1 MKKLFKF
8 LSFIIIL
15 QGCSFD
21 NKTGIW
27 NDGNK
32 IKKVKKNDSKDITT
46 LKKNKKFR
54 LKCTFIL
61 NKDDYNKCIGNNNEK
76 KFDPNLEDV
85 FITTKTIDY
94 EKKIDIQSINL
105 SIEEPFENPNW
116 LQENFSDTN
125 NISNFYYSNKKE
137 KLFRSRTL
145 SKYFVTKSLDYFK
158 PTKPLIFED
167 NVVSFD
173 QKGTV
178 YFYSI
183 KDKKKVWEF
192 NFYKKKFK
200 KYNKLIFLHIYNNI
214 VYAADNLGYI
224 YALELNSGTLIWA
237 KNFGI
242 PFRSN
247 IKLINDQIF
256 IADQDNTI
264 YSIDLNGDII
274 WKFATSPTFLKTDY
288 LNNIILDDE
297 TASLIFY
304 NTSGEMYSINFLNQN
319 INWVVNTLN
328 IVGNKSNDL
337 LLSVPIILKREG
349 IFLYNGRN
357 LTKYNK
363 TNGQKLWTK
372 NISLKTKPVATA
384 NNLFVITKKDFLI
397 CLDSTTGEVMW
408 STKVFN
414 TIDIKENK
422 LKRKFGRI
430 ASFTIA
436 QNELLLFTSAGQI
449 ISFDYRDGSLISYKK
464 LMKFGLSTDPIIAN
478 GNLYLYDKRYK
489 LYKFQ

>member
-1 MKKLFKF
+1 MY
-8 LSFIIIL
+8 
-15 QGCSFD
+15 
-21 NKTGIW
+21 T
-27 NDGNK
+27 
-32 IKKVKKNDSKDITT
+32 
-46 LKKNKKFR
+46 
-54 LKCTFIL
+54 
-61 NKDDYNKCIGNNNEK
+61 
-76 KFDPNLEDV
+76 
-85 FITTKTIDY
+85 
-94 EKKIDIQSINL
+94 
-105 SIEEPFENPNW
+105 
-116 LQENFSDTN
+116 
-125 NISNFYYSNKKE
+125 
-137 KLFRSRTL
+137 
-145 SKYFVTKSLDYFK
+145 
-158 PTKPLIFED
+158 
-167 NVVSFD
+167 
-173 QKGTV
+173 
-178 YFYSI
+178 
-183 KDKKKVWEF
+183 
-192 NFYKKKFK
+192 
-200 KYNKLIFLHIYNNI
+200 
-214 VYAADNLGYI
+214 
-224 YALELNSGTLIWA
+224 LELNSGKLIWA

-247 IKLINDQIF
+247 IKLINDQILL
-256 IADQDNTI
+256 ADQDNTI
-264 YSIDLNGDII
+264 YSVDLNGDII

-297 TASLIFY
+297 TTSLIFY

-349 IFLYNGRN
+349 IFLYNGSN

-397 CLDSTTGEVMW
+397 CLDSITGEVIW

-414 TIDIKENK
+414 TVDIKKNK

-449 ISFDYRDGSLISYKK
+449 LSFDYRDGSLISHKK
-464 LMKFGLSTDPIIAN
+464 IMKFGLSTDPVIVN

>member
-1 MKKLFKF
+1 
-8 LSFIIIL
+8 LSFILII

-27 NDGNK
+27 TDGNK
-32 IKKVKKNDSKDITT
+32 VQKVKKNESKDITT
-46 LKKNKKFR
+46 LEKNKKFK
-54 LKCTFIL
+54 LKCAFIL
-61 NKDDYNKCIGNNNEK
+61 SKEDYNKCVGGNNEK

-85 FITTKTIDY
+85 FITEKTIDY
-94 EKKIDIQSINL
+94 EKKIDTQLINL
-105 SIEEPFENPNW
+105 LIEKPFVNSHW

-137 KLFRSRTL
+137 NVFKSRAL

-167 NVVSFD
+167 NAVSFD

-464 LMKFGLSTDPIIAN
+464 IMKFGLSTDPIIAN

>member
-32 IKKVKKNDSKDITT
+32 VQKVKKNESKDITT
-46 LKKNKKFR
+46 LEKNKKFKLR
-54 LKCTFIL
+54 CVFIL
-61 NKDDYNKCIGNNNEK
+61 NKEDYNKCVGGNNDK

-85 FITTKTIDY
+85 FITEKAIDY
-94 EKKIDIQSINL
+94 EKRIDAQSINL
-105 SIEEPFENPNW
+105 LIEKPFVNSHW

-145 SKYFVTKSLDYFK
+145 SKYFITKSLDYFK

-183 KDKKKVWEF
+183 LDKKKLWEF
-192 NFYKKKFK
+192 NFYKKKYK
-200 KYNKLIFLHIYNNI
+200 KYNKLIFLHIYNSI

-224 YALELNSGTLIWA
+224 YALELNSGKLIWA

-247 IKLINDQIF
+247 IKIINDQIF

-264 YSIDLNGDII
+264 YSIDLDGDVV

-288 LNNIILDDE
+288 FNNIILDDE
-297 TASLIFY
+297 TTSLIFY
-304 NTSGEMYSINFLNQN
+304 NTSGEMYSINFLNQS

-337 LLSVPIILKREG
+337 LLSVPLVLKREG

-363 TNGQKLWTK
+363 INGQRLWTK
-372 NISLKTKPVATA
+372 NISLKIKPTATA
-384 NNLFVITKKDFLI
+384 NNIFMITKKDFLI
-397 CLDSTTGEVMW
+397 CLDSITGEIIW
-408 STKVFN
+408 STKVFS
-414 TIDIKENK
+414 TLDVKEK
-422 LKRKFGRI
+422 KIRKKFGRI
-430 ASFTIA
+430 TSFTIA
-436 QNELLLFTSAGQI
+436 QNELLLFTSTGQV

-464 LMKFGLSTDPIIAN
+464 LMSFGLSTDPIIAN
-478 GNLYLYDKRYK
+478 GYLYLFDKRYK
-489 LYKFQ
+489 LYKFE